1 MTRLGTVI
9 AVLLA
14 AAGAVN
20 IVNGLGY
27 EHPQFVVLSAG
38 LLAAALVA
46 VLTAMR
52 K

>member
-1 MTRLGTVI
+1 MTQLGTVM
-9 AVLLA
+9 AVLLV

-20 IVNGLGY
+20 ILNGLGY
-27 EHPQFVVLSAG
+27 EHPQIMVLSAG

-46 VLTAMR
+46 VLTATR